1 MSTVTQKNFASR
13 NRRRQSE
20 FRKQQVI
27 DATIDC
33 IEQLG
38 ISQTTLARIAERC
51 NLSQGNVV
59 FHFKNKDTLL
69 EQTLTHL
76 NEEYLANWR
85 DALARAGDHPRDRLL
100 ALIEASF
107 APKVFNRRTIS
118 VWFAFWGESRSKSA
132 YMRICGANDQAF
144 SRTVAELCTA
154 LHALS
159 PGRLAPQTAA
169 TSIEGIID
177 AQAQNLLLGPPGFKR
192 RNALASVIELLDCI
206 YPASGHARE
215 IL

>member
-1 MSTVTQKNFASR
+1 MSTVTRKNFASR

-20 FRKQQVI
+20 YRKQQLI

-33 IEQLG
+33 IDQLG
-38 ISQTTLARIAERC
+38 ISQTTLARIAERSG
-51 NLSQGNVV
+51 LSQGNVV

-69 EQTLTHL
+69 EQALIHL

-85 DALARAGDHPRDRLL
+85 DALSRAGDHPRDRLL

-107 APKVFNRRTIS
+107 APRVFNRRTIS

-132 YMRICGANDQAF
+132 YMRICGASDQAF
-144 SRTVAELCTA
+144 SRTVHDLCVE
-154 LHALS
+154 LHALC

-177 AQAQNLLLGPPGFKR
+177 AQSQNLLLGPPGFKR
-192 RNALASVIELLDCI
+192 GAALASVIELLDCI
-206 YPASGHARE
+206 YPRAE
-215 IL
+215 

>member
-33 IEQLG
+33 IDQLG
-38 ISQTTLARIAERC
+38 ISQTTLARIAERSG
-51 NLSQGNVV
+51 LSQGNVV

-69 EQTLTHL
+69 EQTLMHL
-76 NEEYLANWR
+76 NEEHLANWR
-85 DALARAGDHPRDRLL
+85 DVLAQAGNHPRDRLL

-107 APKVFNRRTIS
+107 APAVFNRRKIS
-118 VWFAFWGESRSKSA
+118 VWFAFWGESRSKAA

-144 SRTVAELCTA
+144 SNTVSELCIA
-154 LHALS
+154 LHGLS

-177 AQAQNLLLGPPGFKR
+177 AQWQNLLLGPPGFKR
-192 RNALASVIELLDCI
+192 GDALAPVIELLDCI
-206 YPASGHARE
+206 YPHAG
-215 IL
+215 